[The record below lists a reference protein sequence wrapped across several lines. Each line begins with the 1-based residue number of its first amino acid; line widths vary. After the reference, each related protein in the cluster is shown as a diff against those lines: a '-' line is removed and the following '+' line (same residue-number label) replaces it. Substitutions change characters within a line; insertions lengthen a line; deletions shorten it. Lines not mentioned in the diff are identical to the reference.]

1 MRAIRT
7 ADVDS
12 EEAYV
17 QCIVQ
22 KTGNSRQ
29 SDGEKKNLFIVVSYE
44 IDLSPLLSMLL
55 FFLLFSDFIS
65 KKKELPNSTKE

>member
-44 IDLSPLLSMLL
+44 IDLFLSFALNASI
-55 FFLLFSDFIS
+55 FFALQWLYI
-65 KKKELPNSTKE
+65 